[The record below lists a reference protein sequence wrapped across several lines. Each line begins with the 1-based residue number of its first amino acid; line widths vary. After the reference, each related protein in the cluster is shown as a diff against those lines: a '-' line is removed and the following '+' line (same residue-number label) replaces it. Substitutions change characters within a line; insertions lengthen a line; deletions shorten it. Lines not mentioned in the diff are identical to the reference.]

1 MIQFRKNIVLIGMTG
16 VGKTTIGKVLAMR
29 LRVGFMD
36 IDHEIEKQSNL
47 KIKDFFKIYGEKEF
61 RRIEKS
67 TLLNTLK
74 KKEKIVIASGAGIFS
89 DEEIKDYL
97 FDECICIFLKANLK
111 SLISRLKKNLSNRPK
126 LSEGKLEENLKQ
138 MYTDRIKHYE
148 KSQITVEVDKISVPE
163 AVSRINKALIKYGKF
178 NQL

>member
-16 VGKTTIGKVLAMR
+16 VGKTTIGKVLAMK
-29 LRVGFMD
+29 LRVGFID

-138 MYTDRIKHYE
+138 MYIERINDYRKCH
-148 KSQITVEVDKISVPE
+148 ITVNVDVTSTTEIVKKIKISLKNE
-163 AVSRINKALIKYGKF
+163 KF
-178 NQL
+178 NKL